1 MGNPGGSC
9 PLEEGAPPKTVLL
22 GYTFQCQLS
31 QAISRSGTL
40 STVSPKTVLLGYTFQ
55 CQPSQAISRSGT
67 LSTVSRMRDASP
79 NVSEFENINQT

>member
-55 CQPSQAISRSGT
+55 CQPSHQSLG
-67 LSTVSRMRDASP
+67 
-79 NVSEFENINQT
+79 NIKYRIAHARCFTQRFRIRKH